1 MLKLDTP
8 TRGGQAGRLP
18 LTTTLGISWLNG
30 AFSALP
36 LHRGALGTGWTSPTP
51 VNTAQELV
59 AALREAVT
67 RTGFEGTHVSVLI
80 GHARLA
86 YHWVEV
92 PAGRHTQ
99 LQKYLHRQAQQ
110 HKPFE
115 GAAVWAWQPTFATKT
130 SGGALLHLLPRS
142 VHDDLVRACEE
153 TGLHLAAL
161 IPVGEA
167 VRQRLAQLPLRNDEI
182 ALLAADTGASTVVSV
197 SQADGTPLLART
209 INESWGG
216 DLNRVA
222 VDLNRTL
229 LFAQQQFGKA
239 ISGVW
244 LLGPDAERVATVM
257 QGFFEAPVK
266 AAPRAEAAHVW
277 AEEALRLSAD
287 PAINLVTRE
296 QKSAPTRR
304 VLLRISAFA
313 AVTMLAVSIG
323 LALYVHRQYQSEIKA
338 IAKLR
343 VIEADLQRRHKEM
356 QGIHEAIA
364 RQERFVTEAG
374 EHRADPV
381 PAWFLGYLTEA
392 VPDDLLVT
400 NVVVRTATNHWR
412 VSLSGTVQ
420 PAAAGTPRGDL
431 LRLSRQLTNS
441 LVQGPFALT
450 CLADLPHEEKSGPIK
465 VTGFT
470 TAYTVWAQKMKDM
483 TAVSSTENLRFQ
495 VEGVMR

>member
-1 MLKLDTP
+1 MLKLNTP
-8 TRGGQAGRLP
+8 TRGSQASKLP
-18 LTTTLGISWLNG
+18 LTTTLGVSWLNG

-36 LHRGALGTGWTSPTP
+36 LHRGTLGTGWTSPTP

-92 PAGRHTQ
+92 PAGRNTQ
-99 LQKYLHRQAQQ
+99 LQKYLQRQAQQ

-115 GAAVWAWQPTFATKT
+115 GAAVWAWQPTFTTKT

-142 VHDDLVRACEE
+142 VHDELVRACEE
-153 TGLHLAAL
+153 AGLHLATL

-167 VRQRLAQLPLRNDEI
+167 VRLRLAQLPLRNDEI

-239 ISGVW
+239 IGSVW

-304 VLLRISAFA
+304 ILLRISTVA
-313 AVTMLAVSIG
+313 AVAMMILSLAI
-323 LALYVHRQYQSEIKA
+323 AWYVHRQYQTEIAA

-343 VIEADLQRRHKEM
+343 AIEQDLQKRHREM
-356 QGIHEAIA
+356 QRVHEEIA

-381 PAWFLGYLTEA
+381 AAWFLGYLSEA

-400 NVVVRTATNHWR
+400 NVVVRAATNHWR
-412 VSLSGTVQ
+412 ISLSGTPQ
-420 PAAAGTPRGDL
+420 PAAVAAARADMVKLT
-431 LRLSRQLTNS
+431 RQFTNQ
-441 LVQGPFALT
+441 LAQGPFAVN
-450 CLADLPHEEKSGPIK
+450 CSADLPAENESIK

-470 TAYTVWAQKMKDM
+470 TAYAVWAQKMKNM
-483 TAVSSTENLRFQ
+483 TAGTTLEMQRFQ